1 MGKKNYLKFALSL
14 MITMLFFS
22 CSKTENGNVEYIP
35 FQETDDGHWGM
46 ISRMVRSYLKTS
58 LKTSLQSFEMED
70 SSLVQ
75 VRVFGR
81 CMMHQKNLKK

>member
-35 FQETDDGHWGM
+35 FQETDDGHWG
-46 ISRMVRSYLKTS
+46 
-58 LKTSLQSFEMED
+58 E
-70 SSLVQ
+70 
-75 VRVFGR
+75 
-81 CMMHQKNLKK
+81 

>member
-46 ISRMVRSYLKTS
+46 ISMDGKVLFKDEF
-58 LKTSLQSFEMED
+58 KTSLQSFEMED